1 MPLLFIDKCL
11 DTVSYVLLQV
21 VVEEAV
27 IVQVIRLRT
36 EQVYGIGRDG
46 VSSLTAARVISRA
59 SSMLMVPSSSNS
71 ICRIRISINCCAQR
85 RIAAVLAKSGRISR
99 NRS

>member
-36 EQVYGIGRDG
+36 EQVCGIGRDG
-46 VSSLTAARVISRA
+46 VELGLRLSPRVQPE
-59 SSMLMVPSSSNS
+59 L
-71 ICRIRISINCCAQR
+71 R
-85 RIAAVLAKSGRISR
+85 RGGGNDGNL
-99 NRS
+99 